1 MKTAWLLR
9 SKAEHFQK
17 DLPDYEAQKKQ
28 CEEEENEFCSWAD
41 TGSSRNLMI

>member
-1 MKTAWLLR
+1 MKTVWLLR
-9 SKAEHFQK
+9 SKAEHLQK
-17 DLPDYEAQKKQ
+17 DLQKKQ